1 MTLEQWSQRLLRHFE
16 SLAGSRASSGQQIFA
31 LEHSLNDTEIEEL
44 SSLLRAELEGD
55 GPLSAHWL
63 LWVIYASERGYAYAG
78 DEYWPSFEAQTPRWE
93 VDDRY
98 KLARYFKKFRDA
110 FGGVVPCGRWAEH
123 FAIISWPITHA
134 VLPRYLQRQFAK
146 RLYELRHSLIAL
158 RAPTPGDVG
167 RLLATNANHTSARF
181 QVFLQQEVLAGQI
194 ALALLDIE
202 PAIGE
207 EIIYEPT
214 LRRIISDLEKVRSAR
229 DWLRETRYVVKDRFK
244 GIGDGRL
251 GGIQGGRWRAAPT
264 DLLIRPSIR
273 LRHRGE
279 GTWAVG
285 LDIPSF
291 QKVAALSAS
300 VRSFLMATRCRLN
313 GANDVKPAG
322 WLLSGNRRALLK
334 RWPDVEKPLIQ
345 FEAPNNELDQL
356 LEAECRL
363 DRGPTW
369 LFRIAGDGTAREIAG
384 RIVRPGSRY
393 VVVTTKEKPTLHTQM
408 GYCRLDC
415 VGIRAYRLEVPLYV
429 PTEDVAWLS
438 RLGLQVARTVR
449 VWPGGL
455 SARGWDGEGH
465 GEWLTTEAPCFG
477 IMHDHAVDEYVLR
490 LDDGP
495 EMAVKAG
502 EQTMPVFVRIAPLP
516 AGKHRLTVQARRS
529 AMLEKTVATPAAEG
543 FVQLHVREPA
553 PWIPGTVSH
562 TGLLATLDPHDADL
576 DSLWKNE
583 VSLSVQGPENHSV
596 AVTVSLR
603 DKDGRT
609 ILSKEI
615 GGDMGLPVTRDEWSR
630 TFSQFLE
637 REEKVNAWR
646 YLEAASGQLDIKGEE
661 LGEFSFRFEHDVLPL
676 RWALRRDQENIAV
689 RLVDDTGDETSRL
702 QIRFFSMSRPF
713 KAERVSPDEALFWRG
728 VDPAGGLFYAKQGH
742 HRDAVVV
749 IPGRRMGG
757 LQSLV
762 VESDFRDVR
771 EGLVGVGYALRLYSR
786 WREARV
792 YGSLGNV
799 RKEHLLEGFRD
810 NLYERLCG
818 RNWARVE
825 AAFRNAR
832 DRPHALNILQGAVAP
847 RWPGFATC
855 LRREYLQMNDDYDR
869 ASQWYSD
876 VTARYHVRS
885 SQKLCDFA
893 LKLASQPD
901 QLSDMEGKEPNEM
914 LSAILRNPT
923 ILRGARLLAILRAN
937 GADL

>member
-16 SLAGSRASSGQQIFA
+16 SLAGSRASSGRQIFA

-123 FAIISWPITHA
+123 FTIISWPITHA

-408 GYCRLDC
+408 GDCRLDC